1 MKRVLVTL
9 ALVAAALPAAAQ
21 QRPAAPAQ
29 PGQPAQPAAPAAPIT
44 EPQRTT
50 ADFGDWTLRC
60 DRPEGRPPI
69 CEVAQAVQSGNQTV
83 AQMAIGRA
91 VATEPLRLTLLVPVN
106 VALGAPPRLSV
117 GAGAPP
123 LELGWQRC
131 VPLGCLA
138 DRAMD
143 EAALGRLRAL
153 AEPGRITFTD
163 GAGREVALPYSPRG
177 LAGAL
182 DALARQPR

>member
-9 ALVAAALPAAAQ
+9 CVLAAALPAAAQ
-21 QRPAAPAQ
+21 QRPAAPAA
-29 PGQPAQPAAPAAPIT
+29 PAAPAPAAPIT

-60 DRPEGRPPI
+60 DRPEGRPPV

-91 VATEPLRLTLLVPVN
+91 VPTEPLRLTLLVPVS
-106 VALGAPPRLSV
+106 VTLGAPPRLSA
-117 GAGAPP
+117 GAGAPI
-123 LELGWQRC
+123 ELGWSRC
-131 VPLGCLA
+131 LPAGCFA

-143 EAALGRLRAL
+143 DAALARLRAL

>member
-9 ALVAAALPAAAQ
+9 CVLAAALPAMAQ
-21 QRPAAPAQ
+21 QR
-29 PGQPAQPAAPAAPIT
+29 PAAPAAPIT

-60 DRPEGRPPI
+60 DRPEGRAPI
-69 CEVAQAVQSGNQTV
+69 CEVAQTVQSGNQTV

-91 VATEPLRLTLLVPVN
+91 SATEPLRLTLLVPVS
-106 VALGAPPRLSV
+106 VTLAAPPRLSA
-117 GAGAPP
+117 GAGAAI
-123 LELGWQRC
+123 ELGWTRC
-131 VPLGCLA
+131 LPNGCFA

-143 EAALGRLRAL
+143 DAALARLRAL
-153 AEPGRITFTD
+153 AEAGRITFTD
-163 GAGREVALPYSPRG
+163 GAGREVALPFSPRG